1 MIRTQAAILAVLA
14 TISAGIASAQTPAA
28 PVERS
33 GFAQPTPHA
42 ILNEFLAELPASR
55 GFRSTVLAT
64 TREGREVRA
73 IWLSRPDLPAREGQK
88 LRVLLFAQQHGD
100 EPSGKEA
107 LTLLLADCA
116 RGVCDDLLDRM
127 DLVVVAQ
134 MNPDGAER
142 HQRRTADGI
151 DLNRSHLLLHSP
163 EVRGLHDLF
172 FSWMPE
178 VTVDVHEYGSFSREW
193 MDGGFIKT
201 SDVQLGMLTNLN
213 SPSSLRRFQHEWVYP
228 AVQAAMARAGY
239 SFSEYIVGSPAD
251 RLRHSTTEINDGRQS
266 FGILGTLSFIQEGRK
281 WRSVEDQLERR
292 ARSQYTALGGLLRC
306 IAERAPEVRA
316 IVSAAR
322 AGLPKLAGSTVIT
335 RMDHFPSQPRP
346 AIPVWKVNEG
356 KDTVWTVM
364 PYHGRVVPLDSIVLP
379 VAYVIPRELSAVREL
394 LERHHVRFDTITK
407 PARLRLGEYAV
418 DTIGVVVIEE
428 DSLPA
433 PGLRLLS
440 TVRELRPG
448 DLVVPTDQWH
458 SLFLA
463 SALEPASLWG
473 LLKYPA
479 FTVDLVSNG
488 RYRILRR

>member
-1 MIRTQAAILAVLA
+1 
-14 TISAGIASAQTPAA
+14 
-28 PVERS
+28 
-33 GFAQPTPHA
+33 
-42 ILNEFLAELPASR
+42 
-55 GFRSTVLAT
+55 
-64 TREGREVRA
+64 
-73 IWLSRPDLPAREGQK
+73 
-88 LRVLLFAQQHGD
+88 
-100 EPSGKEA
+100 
-107 LTLLLADCA
+107 
-116 RGVCDDLLDRM
+116 M
-127 DLVVVAQ
+127 DLVIIPQ

-151 DLNRSHLLLHSP
+151 DMNRSHLLLHTP

-178 VTVDVHEYGSFSREW
+178 VTVDVHEYGSFSRDW
-193 MDGGFIKT
+193 MDGGFIKS

-213 SPSSLRRFQHEWVYP
+213 SPSSLRRFQHERVFP
-228 AVQAAMARAGY
+228 AVAGAMDRAGY

-281 WRSVEDQLERR
+281 WRSVEDRLERR

-306 IAERAPEVRA
+306 IAERAAEVRGL
-316 IVSAAR
+316 VSAAR
-322 AGLPKLAGSTVIT
+322 AGLPKRAGTTVIT
-335 RMDHFPSQPRP
+335 RMDHVPSQPRP
-346 AIPVWKVNEG
+346 AIPVWRVNED
-356 KDTVWTVM
+356 KDTAWMVS
-364 PYHGRVVPLDSIVLP
+364 PYHGRVAPLDSTILP
-379 VAYVIPRELSAVREL
+379 GAYVVPRELSAVREL
-394 LERHHVRFDTITK
+394 LERHHVRFDTVRE
-407 PARLRLGEYAV
+407 PERLHLGEYAV
-418 DTIGVVVIEE
+418 DTVGVVVIEE

-440 TVRELRPG
+440 TVRDLRPG

-479 FTVDLVSNG
+479 FAGDLVSNG
-488 RYRILRR
+488 KYRILRR